1 MHQKII
7 RFGVP
12 LVAVALTLGTF
23 GGAATAST
31 SRSAEP
37 TYTIAYEGPLSGGNA
52 QLGLNMK
59 YAVELAIR
67 WANEGKTFG
76 KLPFK
81 LQYAEQDDQGSAT
94 VSPTSAEA
102 LVTNSSVVAVVGPA
116 FSGATKAAEPIFSA
130 ADLATV
136 SPSAT
141 NPLLTTEGWKNF
153 FRVVADDNAQGP
165 YDADYIAKAL
175 KLKSVYTVDDA
186 SAYGS
191 GLVGALDLR
200 LQHDGVHVTHQTAP
214 GTTQCQAGTG
224 NVQEYGALASQVV
237 SSKAPLL
244 YYGGYYCDFA
254 LFAKAL
260 RAAGYKGQLMSDD
273 GSLDPHYISEAT
285 KGVADDTLV
294 TCACAALTNTPVDN
308 AFATAFKQLAGFPS
322 GTYTPEAFD
331 ATNAIID
338 VMKTIGAHVTRA
350 AIVDGLRKVTYVGI
364 TKTVTFRPNGNIAG
378 KTIYV
383 YRVENGKIVELGST
397 LSLIKSS

>member
-141 NPLLTTEGWKNF
+141 NPLL
-153 FRVVADDNAQGP
+153 ADG
-165 YDADYIAKAL
+165 
-175 KLKSVYTVDDA
+175 
-186 SAYGS
+186 
-191 GLVGALDLR
+191 R
-200 LQHDGVHVTHQTAP
+200 L
-214 GTTQCQAGTG
+214 
-224 NVQEYGALASQVV
+224 EE
-237 SSKAPLL
+237 LL
-244 YYGGYYCDFA
+244 P
-254 LFAKAL
+254 
-260 RAAGYKGQLMSDD
+260 R
-273 GSLDPHYISEAT
+273 
-285 KGVADDTLV
+285 
-294 TCACAALTNTPVDN
+294 
-308 AFATAFKQLAGFPS
+308 
-322 GTYTPEAFD
+322 
-331 ATNAIID
+331 
-338 VMKTIGAHVTRA
+338 R
-350 AIVDGLRKVTYVGI
+350 R
-364 TKTVTFRPNGNIAG
+364 
-378 KTIYV
+378 
-383 YRVENGKIVELGST
+383 
-397 LSLIKSS
+397 